1 MKPDNQKY
9 YDLLARGFVAIGAIL
24 TLMYVIYY
32 IVDLLKDL
40 SNGS

>member
-9 YDLLARGFVAIGAIL
+9 YYLLARGFVAIGAIL

-40 SNGS
+40 SNGK